1 MIALD
6 GVTKRYEG
14 RAVVD
19 DVTLCVAGGDFAV
32 LIGPSGCG
40 KSTILRMMNGLISPD
55 TGTIRVRDVDVRAE
69 QSDGLR
75 RSIGYVIQSVGLF
88 PHWTVADNILA
99 VPRLMHWAPDRCAA
113 RLETLV
119 DLVGIDRAL
128 LPRRPGALSGGQ
140 QQRIGIARA
149 LAADPDIVLMDEPFA
164 ALDPVSRGMLQG
176 EVQRIH
182 RASGKTFVFVTHDMD
197 EALRLASRLFILKA
211 GRLVQAGAPAA
222 VLAAPADAFVATF
235 LGGADLP
242 LRRLDHIE
250 VGAHLDRQAAGSG
263 PSIAADATLRAALAL
278 MIERGATRL
287 PVHGADGEIIGSIG
301 LDALVRP
308 PP

>member
-1 MIALD
+1 MIALN

-14 RAVVD
+14 RPVVD
-19 DVTLCVAGGDFAV
+19 DVTLSVDSGDFAV

-55 TGTIRVRDVDVRAE
+55 KGTIRVRNMDVSTERA
-69 QSDGLR
+69 DGLR

-113 RLETLV
+113 RLETLL

-128 LPRRPGALSGGQ
+128 LQRRPGALSGGQ

-164 ALDPVSRGMLQG
+164 SLDPVSRGMLQG
-176 EVQRIH
+176 ELQRIH

-197 EALRLASRLFILKA
+197 EALRLASRLFVLKA
-211 GRLVQAGAPAA
+211 GRLVQSGPPAA
-222 VLAAPADAFVATF
+222 VLAAPADAFVTTF
-235 LGGADLP
+235 LGGVDLP
-242 LRRLDHIE
+242 LRRLDHVK
-250 VGAHLDRQAAGSG
+250 VGAHLDRQADGSG

-278 MIERGATRL
+278 MIDSGTTRL
-287 PVHGADGEIIGSIG
+287 RVHGASGETIGSIG

-308 PP
+308 AS